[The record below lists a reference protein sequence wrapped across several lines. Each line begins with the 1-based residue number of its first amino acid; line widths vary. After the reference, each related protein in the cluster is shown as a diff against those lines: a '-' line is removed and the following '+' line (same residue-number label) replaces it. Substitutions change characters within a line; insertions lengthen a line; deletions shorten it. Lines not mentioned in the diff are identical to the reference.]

1 MSNSFANLSQ
11 EDIRRN
17 QEFLRVC
24 VDMAHLC
31 VDPLL
36 MCWVGHMMKPVL
48 MLMLGSGESYGSPA
62 AEPVST
68 YTDVSQV
75 SLDF

>member
-1 MSNSFANLSQ
+1 MRGHSTK
-11 EDIRRN
+11 EDIQRN

-36 MCWVGHMMKPVL
+36 A
-48 MLMLGSGESYGSPA
+48 LGWPHDETCADADAPGESYGSPA